1 MFWTWV
7 AAVALCLPPLSGC
20 DPLYVMSAP
29 NLLRVG
35 TPERVFVEAQDYEGA
50 NIDVRITVKSFPSKK
65 LELVSRTVTLN
76 ATNGYQYLIPE
87 GREFFD
93 EDSSEN
99 QYVYLQAQFP
109 SGVLEKITLVSFQSG
124 YVFVQT
130 DKTVYTPG
138 STGELDSLCLKEM
151 FIAFLCHGIL
161 SLGIWKVVTRFQ
173 STPQR
178 NFTVEFEIKEYVLPS
193 FEVTL
198 TCKKPFFHVDD
209 EQLSIDIEAR
219 YLYGKEVSGTAFVVF
234 GVMRNSVKRSLPGS
248 LRRVEVNEQPQVFAL
263 FSSAYLTRRR
273 VSSCEMVE
281 AQKQGIQ
288 IVTSPYTIHL
298 KKTPKYFKPGMFFD
312 VSVYVTNP
320 DRSPAGGVPIE
331 VTSGE
336 SALYGV
342 TKANGL
348 ARVSINTLQTAS
360 VLPITVKTK
369 APDLA
374 EGRQAEKQMTA
385 QAYKTPKNSKNYL
398 HIGVDAAELAIGQQV
413 KISLNL
419 LGNSPGVQN
428 QDLTY
433 LIVNKGQIV
442 RGERFKRQGQSLVIV
457 SLPVTEDMV
466 PSFRI
471 VAYYHVGSSEVVSD
485 SAWVDVK
492 DTCMGTLVNPQV
504 AYWPNKPFSLS
515 ITGDPGAKVGLVAV
529 DKAVYVLNN
538 QHRLT
543 QTKIW
548 DTIESQDPGCSPGS
562 GKDSMGVFYDAG
574 LVFVSSSAG
583 GTKTRTSAACPAI
596 ARRNRRSA
604 PCLQSV
610 QSLRFSASQYSGGQ
624 RWCCMDGMKESLMG
638 YNCERRAEYVNG
650 DAECVRTFLSC
661 CKEAV
666 VQREESKTQQL
677 HLARSEDEDDLYLS
691 SEDVVSRSQFPESW
705 LWEDVV
711 LPQCPVAKIFLKDS
725 ITSWQIVAISVSKTH
740 GICVAKPLEMTV
752 VKSFFIDLLM
762 PFSSKRGE
770 QLEIR
775 AVLNNNDEDQI
786 KVRVELM
793 ETEHVCSVASKR
805 GSYQTTVEL
814 DAMSSRV
821 VPFVIVPMALGLHTI
836 EVKAIVFASYLN
848 DGIKKDLHVVPEGV
862 LTRIEV
868 MNLHLNPSQH
878 NGVQHQEVR
887 SGSLRRRV
895 PNTPASTHL
904 RVRGPETKNIV
915 EDVIHGGS
923 MGSFLIQPHGN
934 GETNLVTMTQPLIAT
949 FYLDQTNQWD
959 KVGVDLRE
967 KALRLIKAGY
977 QEQLAYRKADGSYG
991 AFLEY
996 PSSTWL
1002 TAFVVRVF
1010 SMASDIIS
1018 INDNV
1023 LCDALKWLILKAQLP
1038 DGSFAEMAPVV
1049 YGKIYGKDGDASLT
1063 AFVLI
1068 SMQEGQ
1074 RICDD
1079 HVSRLLESMGKATR
1093 YLNLRIQT
1101 LKSPYAVAMA
1111 SYALASTEK
1120 LPKDILLQFSLNDGT
1135 AWPVPGSHVFSLEA
1149 TAYALLALLRMK
1161 EFEKTGAIVRWLN
1174 KQKQFVGGGYGS
1186 TQSTF
1191 MVYQAVAEYKRQI
1204 RKLSDINLEVNIDVS
1219 GRSKAVTWTF
1229 SRGNAFISRSDKLS
1243 LNQNLTV
1250 TAKGNGE
1257 GTFSVMTLYYAL
1269 PSEKEEACGNF
1280 TLNLTLDKYLS
1291 DIRDAGF
1298 TILTIGQLTGHIV
1311 DTNDLKRLSTGRER
1325 NIEAFEMDKH
1335 LSEKGSLVI
1344 YLSKV
1349 SHRRPDR
1356 VAFRVHKMLDV
1367 GALQPA
1373 AVAVY
1378 EYKSRCVKFYH
1389 PEKTGGALHRICHK
1403 DVCQCAEESCSFQR
1417 KEKVD
1422 PQERSF
1428 TACEPGMDYVY
1439 KVTVE
1444 RKNLTAQTD
1453 SYHMK
1458 VNEVIKEGTDSVAVN
1473 AARWFIS
1480 HPSCR
1485 SGLGLTN
1492 GHSYLIIGHAKDV
1505 IRTDGSFQYLL
1516 GERTWVEYWPTEE
1529 ESKTREF
1536 RRRST
1541 SIEQFMQDLLEYGCI
1556 N

>member
-1 MFWTWV
+1 
-7 AAVALCLPPLSGC
+7 
-20 DPLYVMSAP
+20 
-29 NLLRVG
+29 
-35 TPERVFVEAQDYEGA
+35 
-50 NIDVRITVKSFPSKK
+50 
-65 LELVSRTVTLN
+65 
-76 ATNGYQYLIPE
+76 
-87 GREFFD
+87 
-93 EDSSEN
+93 
-99 QYVYLQAQFP
+99 
-109 SGVLEKITLVSFQSG
+109 
-124 YVFVQT
+124 
-130 DKTVYTPG
+130 
-138 STGELDSLCLKEM
+138 
-151 FIAFLCHGIL
+151 
-161 SLGIWKVVTRFQ
+161 
-173 STPQR
+173 
-178 NFTVEFEIKEYVLPS
+178 
-193 FEVTL
+193 
-198 TCKKPFFHVDD
+198 
-209 EQLSIDIEAR
+209 
-219 YLYGKEVSGTAFVVF
+219 
-234 GVMRNSVKRSLPGS
+234 
-248 LRRVEVNEQPQVFAL
+248 
-263 FSSAYLTRRR
+263 
-273 VSSCEMVE
+273 
-281 AQKQGIQ
+281 
-288 IVTSPYTIHL
+288 
-298 KKTPKYFKPGMFFD
+298 
-312 VSVYVTNP
+312 
-320 DRSPAGGVPIE
+320 
-331 VTSGE
+331 
-336 SALYGV
+336 
-342 TKANGL
+342 
-348 ARVSINTLQTAS
+348 
-360 VLPITVKTK
+360 
-369 APDLA
+369 
-374 EGRQAEKQMTA
+374 
-385 QAYKTPKNSKNYL
+385 
-398 HIGVDAAELAIGQQV
+398 
-413 KISLNL
+413 
-419 LGNSPGVQN
+419 
-428 QDLTY
+428 
-433 LIVNKGQIV
+433 
-442 RGERFKRQGQSLVIV
+442 
-457 SLPVTEDMV
+457 
-466 PSFRI
+466 
-471 VAYYHVGSSEVVSD
+471 
-485 SAWVDVK
+485 
-492 DTCMGTLVNPQV
+492 
-504 AYWPNKPFSLS
+504 
-515 ITGDPGAKVGLVAV
+515 
-529 DKAVYVLNN
+529 
-538 QHRLT
+538 
-543 QTKIW
+543 
-548 DTIESQDPGCSPGS
+548 
-562 GKDSMGVFYDAG
+562 
-574 LVFVSSSAG
+574 
-583 GTKTRTSAACPAI
+583 
-596 ARRNRRSA
+596 
-604 PCLQSV
+604 
-610 QSLRFSASQYSGGQ
+610 
-624 RWCCMDGMKESLMG
+624 
-638 YNCERRAEYVNG
+638 
-650 DAECVRTFLSC
+650 
-661 CKEAV
+661 
-666 VQREESKTQQL
+666 
-677 HLARSEDEDDLYLS
+677 
-691 SEDVVSRSQFPESW
+691 
-705 LWEDVV
+705 
-711 LPQCPVAKIFLKDS
+711 
-725 ITSWQIVAISVSKTH
+725 
-740 GICVAKPLEMTV
+740 
-752 VKSFFIDLLM
+752 
-762 PFSSKRGE
+762 
-770 QLEIR
+770 
-775 AVLNNNDEDQI
+775 
-786 KVRVELM
+786 
-793 ETEHVCSVASKR
+793 
-805 GSYQTTVEL
+805 
-814 DAMSSRV
+814 
-821 VPFVIVPMALGLHTI
+821 
-836 EVKAIVFASYLN
+836 
-848 DGIKKDLHVVPEGV
+848 
-862 LTRIEV
+862 
-868 MNLHLNPSQH
+868 
-878 NGVQHQEVR
+878 
-887 SGSLRRRV
+887 
-895 PNTPASTHL
+895 
-904 RVRGPETKNIV
+904 
-915 EDVIHGGS
+915 

-1023 LCDALKWLILKAQLP
+1023 LCNALKWLILKAQLP

-1049 YGKIYGKDGDASLT
+1049 YVQDNGDASLT

-1229 SRGNAFISRSDKLS
+1229 NRGNAFISRSDKLS

-1250 TAKGNGE
+1250 TAKGNSQ

-1280 TLNLTLDKYLS
+1280 TLNLTLDKQPKVSYRGANATFLLYLS

-1311 DTNDLKRLSTGRER
+1311 DTNDLKTLSTGRER

-1403 DVCQCAEESCSFQR
+1403 DVCQCAEGTASR
-1417 KEKVD
+1417 GKR
-1422 PQERSF
+1422 RSTPRRVMMRMMITTLYCF
-1428 TACEPGMDYVY
+1428 PVY

-1492 GHSYLIIGHAKDV
+1492 GHSYLIIGHLFDYPP
-1505 IRTDGSFQYLL
+1505 RSFQYLL